1 MALIICPECGKEMSD
16 LAESCLNCGY
26 PISNYLDKQ
35 KKLDKLNQ
43 EYEEKIREIDS
54 VTISN
59 KPTILQSAGA
69 ISYIL
74 LLLLGCSVTAA
85 IKFANSP
92 TYYYLVDGKAY
103 PVFNLCIAF
112 SALSAI
118 LFIALVIATVL
129 TRKRNI
135 KKYIKNEEK
144 KKQLRKELIIRQYE
158 EYKNNLS
165 KYGVW
170 EETDEMNSKR
180 IQSNILSA
188 VITIKNCVQF
198 FVVLT
203 VIGLFAA
210 FIMVIMMFM

>member
-1 MALIICPECGKEMSD
+1 MALIKCPECGKEMSD
-16 LAESCLNCGY
+16 IAESCLNCGY
-26 PISNYLDKQ
+26 PISNYFDKQ

-92 TYYYLVDGKAY
+92 AYYYLKEGKAY
-103 PVFNLCIAF
+103 PVSYFCIAF

-180 IQSNILSA
+180 IQSNILNA